1 MSVSAILAVGLL
13 FDPNDYKSELSRL
26 VEEKTGRSFLI
37 EDDLELT
44 FFPWLSIQTG
54 GLHLGNI
61 EGFGEENF
69 ASIES
74 LTARVRLLP
83 LIQRRVEIGTI
94 ELDGLELNLT
104 RNQVDLMSWENLLTP
119 TSNNNSN
126 STARLTENSPLI
138 QDLNIAG
145 LSIRDGIIF
154 WRENLTEVKYVLSDL
169 SLDTGPIII
178 NEPIEASLEFQLVS
192 VDPIFSTT
200 LDATSTISFNLNRQD
215 YSANNLELSF
225 RIEDGQHD
233 ERAVGQL
240 QANIELSTERNSI
253 QISDAQIQADLID
266 PPLGPENLEIQAN
279 TEQVL
284 FGLETRTIEATDIST
299 IIGGIT
305 TNWQLSEISL
315 IDNLRLAG
323 RAHIVEASVENLLNI
338 TEIDLESDTDFGNFD
353 LSTRFSME
361 IESGN
366 FYIDEMQGTALG
378 IGFESAFSST
388 AGETNGNIQT
398 TAFNPSTLITLL
410 PPDTLEHA
418 NLSNIDSLIL
428 NTEFFIGANQVFSLR
443 NFSATIP
450 GAKITG
456 ALDRLE
462 NGGRLRGRLQTSEI
476 SPDLFITLFPN
487 FLPESFGPDE
497 LGTVNLTT
505 TFDYSSQNNL
515 LRLGDFNA
523 NAIGLRTTGNLTLQN
538 LPDFPEI
545 TGNVE
550 VEEFSPRNL
559 LERLGKELPTRSS
572 SSVLSAAT
580 ISTIL
585 TVNPE
590 KGRLEGIRMLLDDTN
605 ITGELSI
612 ENFSDPKYSFNLIM
626 DELDFDQYLTPIE
639 NGEDINSNNESKV
652 DDLLLPTEAL
662 SLISIQGHLAVSEL
676 KAAGLRFSNVS
687 TDLSIE
693 NGIARVDSSHADF
706 YGGELDG
713 GIELDGRA
721 GASLLSLH
729 GSGDSIELAPMMTN
743 LSGEASVSGT
753 GNLEFEL
760 NGDGKSLYDSLTNA
774 SGHFN
779 FLVQNGA
786 IQGFNLN
793 HALCDA
799 FNRLRDHPRPPTNTE
814 QLTEFI
820 LLSGNSQV
828 NDGIAST
835 NDLLATT
842 SNLKIT
848 AQGRMDLASKNINYD
863 IDAEMIEA
871 ISIPQCNTLDD
882 AVGNSIPLK
891 LSGTAMEPI
900 ILPDFGELLLREA
913 QEVIQDVIRDKI
925 LERLLSN

>member
-26 VEEKTGRSFLI
+26 VEERTGRSFLI

-44 FFPWLSIQTG
+44 FFPWLSVQTG

-61 EGFGEENF
+61 EGFEEETF
-69 ASIES
+69 ASVAR
-74 LTARVRLLP
+74 LTARVRLMP

-104 RNQVDLMSWENLLTP
+104 RNQADLMSWENLLTSTP
-119 TSNNNSN
+119 NDNSN
-126 STARLTENSPLI
+126 STTRQTENSPLI
-138 QDLNIAG
+138 RDLNIAG
-145 LSIRDGIIF
+145 LSLRDGVVF
-154 WRENLTEVKYVLSDL
+154 WRENLTEVRYVLSEL

-178 NEPIEASLEFQLVS
+178 DEPIEVSLEFQLVS
-192 VDPIFSTT
+192 VDPTFSTT
-200 LDATSTISFNLNRQD
+200 LDATSTVSFDLSRQG
-215 YSANNLELSF
+215 YSVNNLELSF

-240 QANIELSTERNSI
+240 RANIELSTESNSI
-253 QISDAQIQADLID
+253 QISAAEIQADLTD
-266 PPLGPENLEIQAN
+266 PPLGPEKLEVQAN

-284 FGLETRTIEATDIST
+284 FDLETRTAEVANLST

-315 IDNLRLAG
+315 IDNPRLAG
-323 RAHIVEASVENLLNI
+323 RADIVEASTEDFLNI
-338 TEIDLESDTDFGNFD
+338 IEIELESDKDFGNFD
-353 LSTRFSME
+353 LSSRFA
-361 IESGN
+361 IEAGTGN
-366 FYIDEMQGTALG
+366 FYLDETQGTALG
-378 IGFESAFSST
+378 IDFESEFTTT
-388 AGETNGNIQT
+388 AGETTGSIQT
-398 TAFNPSTLITLL
+398 TAFTPSTLIDLL
-410 PPDTLEHA
+410 PSTTLEHVNISA
-418 NLSNIDSLIL
+418 IDSLIL
-428 NTEFFIGANQVFSLR
+428 NTEFFIGANRVFSLR
-443 NFSATIP
+443 NLSATIP
-450 GAKITG
+450 GVNITG

-462 NGGRLRGRLQTSEI
+462 NGDRLRGRLQTSEI
-476 SPDLFITLFPN
+476 SPDLLITLFPN
-487 FLPESFGPDE
+487 FLPESFGPDK

-505 TFDYSSQNNL
+505 TFDYTVQNNSL
-515 LRLGDFNA
+515 QLNDLNA
-523 NAIGLRTTGNLTLQN
+523 NAIGLRTAGNLVLQN
-538 LPDFPEI
+538 LPAFPEI

-559 LERLGKELPTRSS
+559 LKRLGKELPTKSDSS
-572 SSVLSAAT
+572 ELSAAT
-580 ISTIL
+580 ISTML
-585 TVNPE
+585 TVSPE
-590 KGRLEGIRMLLDDTN
+590 QARLEDIRMQLDDTN
-605 ITGELSI
+605 ITGQLSI

-626 DELDFDQYLTPIE
+626 DELNLDRYLTTIE
-639 NGEDINSNNESKV
+639 SGEEINSNGEQIV

-662 SLISIQGHLAVSEL
+662 SLLSIEGQLAVTEL
-676 KAAGLRFSNVS
+676 KAAGLNFSNIS
-687 TDLSIE
+687 TDVLIE
-693 NGIARVDSSHADF
+693 NGITRVNSSHADF

-729 GSGDSIELAPMMTN
+729 GSGVSIELAPMMTN
-743 LSGEASVSGT
+743 LSGEAYISGT

-760 NGDGKSLYDSLTNA
+760 SGDGKSLHDSLANA
-774 SGHFN
+774 SGYFD
-779 FLVQNGA
+779 FLVQDGA

-793 HALCDA
+793 HTLCDA
-799 FNRLRDHPRPPTNTE
+799 FNRLRDFPRPPADPE

-820 LLSGNSQV
+820 LLRGNSQV
-828 NDGIAST
+828 NDGIASM

-842 SNLKIT
+842 PNLKIT
-848 AQGRMDLASKNINYD
+848 AQGRIDLASKNINYD

-871 ISIPQCNTLDD
+871 ISIPQCNTLDS

-891 LSGTAMEPI
+891 LSGTTTEPI